1 YSWQRKKLTHDGDY
15 MTRFGPVRSSL
26 LWDGMNTAAGMLETS
41 APGRYLRLR
50 YEDLVTAPTT
60 TLQKVLDLVGANS
73 AQLPSFQ
80 DNNIALSP
88 VHGFSGNPSRFERGP
103 VALRPDDEW
112 KIKLSLAKWLL

>member
-1 YSWQRKKLTHDGDY
+1 
-15 MTRFGPVRSSL
+15 
-26 LWDGMNTAAGMLETS
+26 
-41 APGRYLRLR
+41 RYLRLR

-112 KIKLSLAKWLL
+112 KIKLSLAKWLLITGLTGPLLRRYGYPLTRSERL